1 MASIAENIRQIEKE
15 LAGTGCRLIGV
26 TKTKSVEEILDAYET
41 GLRTFG
47 ENKVQELEVKQR
59 ALPRDI
65 EWHMIGH
72 LQTNKIK
79 YIASFVTLIHS
90 VDSFKLLQ
98 AIDKAGAKINRIIP
112 CLLQISIADEETK
125 YGFAEE
131 ELFKMLKSKAFQ
143 NLKNVQVG
151 GVMGIATHTDDEAK
165 IREEF
170 AGLHNLFRRVQLE
183 FFNGDVFFKEISMGM
198 THDYKLALQEG
209 STMVRIGSG
218 IFGER
223 NYATNNQ

>member
-41 GLRTFG
+41 GLRTVG

-79 YIASFVTLIHS
+79 YIASFVSLIHS

-151 GVMGIATHTDDEAK
+151 GVMGIAPNTDVE
-165 IREEF
+165 
-170 AGLHNLFRRVQLE
+170 
-183 FFNGDVFFKEISMGM
+183 
-198 THDYKLALQEG
+198 
-209 STMVRIGSG
+209 
-218 IFGER
+218 
-223 NYATNNQ
+223 